1 MHLVP
6 PLVGFGVLTT
16 NLVEG
21 LMCLWELQ
29 DNTGRSPS
37 LIRFSYQRW
46 PLKMYE
52 DIEVKG
58 GIWRYSHWRLWQEK
72 TPHEAYGARRLR
84 SFVVLFLLCWVIGT
98 TVLLSGVQEN
108 QSEWLKWC
116 LTKTYV
122 FEWRLWERI
131 LSRVGQVSFACSPS
145 KVVVWVW
152 NLTIGTRVSSL
163 VTQGHFGQIRSGCQV
178 AINSPPPTTI
188 NGWLLRFRVRLLS
201 FESNPPRSLWERIP
215 CEDKALT
222 TQSQRELGIT

>member
-58 GIWRYSHWRLWQEK
+58 GMWRHSHWSLWQEK
-72 TPHEAYGARRLR
+72 TSHEDYGARRL
-84 SFVVLFLLCWVIGT
+84 SCFIVLFLLCWVIGT
-98 TVLLSGVQEN
+98 TVLLSGVQVNKVRLTEVMLN
-108 QSEWLKWC
+108 PNPMSSSEDNESKSYPELDESALLVAQVKLPC
-116 LTKTYV
+116 V
-122 FEWRLWERI
+122 FEIWPLEH
-131 LSRVGQVSFACSPS
+131 VSVP
-145 KVVVWVW
+145 
-152 NLTIGTRVSSL
+152 
-163 VTQGHFGQIRSGCQV
+163 
-178 AINSPPPTTI
+178 
-188 NGWLLRFRVRLLS
+188 
-201 FESNPPRSLWERIP
+201 
-215 CEDKALT
+215 
-222 TQSQRELGIT
+222 